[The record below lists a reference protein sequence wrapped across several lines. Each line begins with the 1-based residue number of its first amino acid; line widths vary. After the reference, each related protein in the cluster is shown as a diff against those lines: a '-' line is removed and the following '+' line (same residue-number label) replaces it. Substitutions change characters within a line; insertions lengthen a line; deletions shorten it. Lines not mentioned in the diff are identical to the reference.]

1 MNLKRLANLFAIAL
15 ISAATLTACGE
26 DDVID
31 KDDPTIADDTTDPDK
46 DDPTEPTPDEGTDS
60 SEELK
65 VALLTDYVKD
75 SDTFFFSNGVA
86 INVSQDEETEGYYL
100 FIDSL
105 SFETG
110 EWVEGKDLM
119 AYCDPELRPICVAN
133 AAGDKLFF
141 TYADNNTFSI
151 TYANANGEM
160 EEHTGI
166 QMPEPAQSTKTGT
179 RASTDTDYLP
189 YLGNGLTVLDT
200 GLSII
205 EKDWKSTKLNIASL
219 ILAFTVDGL
228 TGDMASLALSE
239 IAVNVVK
246 TGALGYAGLV
256 LADIQAVQHAI
267 EWRIKIEIGDVTPR
281 ITALEVE
288 GENTVNVS
296 INISNF
302 VANTKSIPLYYVKY
316 WQEVDG
322 KRVGEI
328 HQTGTKEITKEGDII
343 EPVTNLSS
351 GTYAFQVIVYPS
363 SFISDFIIK
372 IYNFRSNV
380 MRAEFLSLY
389 PKVLQESTEYG
400 FFTLAN
406 KEHWYH
412 TQTNMQ
418 ADINCKTEQDRDE
431 LATCQDY
438 GVYIL
443 LENGQINFY
452 STKTGP
458 NNKINFWIP
467 RENYTLDYE
476 NYIATASIKMGAY
489 TVKSG
494 STTRYNEQEVE
505 IVYDEFPSVRVT
517 TKRDGY
523 FEYSMNGAL
532 WIDYYITVCDGVSW
546 DSRNNATPPVDYSAL
561 GNSFINP
568 YVTATSEI
576 YFDLYLTNGK
586 TITWH

>member
-26 DDVID
+26 DDVIE

-46 DDPTEPTPDEGTDS
+46 DDPNEPTPDEDTDS

-65 VALLTDYVKD
+65 VVYSPDYVKD
-75 SDTFFFSNGVA
+75 SDTFLYSNGIA
-86 INVSQDEETEGYYL
+86 MNISKDTESEGYYL

-110 EWVEGKDLM
+110 EWSEEK
-119 AYCDPELRPICVAN
+119 AFIAQCDPDFRPICATN
-133 AAGDKLFF
+133 ADGDKIFF
-141 TYADNNTFSI
+141 TYADNNTYSVTI
-151 TYANANGEM
+151 TTASGETK
-160 EEHTGI
+160 EQTGI
-166 QMPEPAQSTKTGT
+166 QIPEQAQSAKIRS
-179 RASTDTDYLP
+179 RASTEPNVALETINNVLDVLSVVDVLR
-189 YLGNGLTVLDT
+189 GGDSNGLV
-200 GLSII
+200 GQMCAN
-205 EKDWKSTKLNIASL
+205 KLPEGIPQD
-219 ILAFTVDGL
+219 LALLG
-228 TGDMASLALSE
+228 MAAAEAFATRNPAAFVSLATAYTQL
-239 IAVNVVK
+239 IIDIKNWRVK
-246 TGALGYAGLV
+246 L
-256 LADIQAVQHAI
+256 
-267 EWRIKIEIGDVTPR
+267 EIGDITPR

-343 EPVTNLSS
+343 ESVTNLAP

-363 SFISDFIIK
+363 SFISDFIIQQ
-372 IYNFRSNV
+372 YNFRSNV
-380 MRAEFLSLY
+380 MRAEILSLY

-418 ADINCKTEQDRDE
+418 ADIDCKTEQDRNE

-443 LENGQINFY
+443 LEDGQINFY

-517 TKRDGY
+517 TKRDG
-523 FEYSMNGAL
+523 FMEYSMNGAL

-561 GNSFINP
+561 GNSFVNQ
-568 YVTATSEI
+568 YVTANSEI

-586 TITWH
+586 TMTWR